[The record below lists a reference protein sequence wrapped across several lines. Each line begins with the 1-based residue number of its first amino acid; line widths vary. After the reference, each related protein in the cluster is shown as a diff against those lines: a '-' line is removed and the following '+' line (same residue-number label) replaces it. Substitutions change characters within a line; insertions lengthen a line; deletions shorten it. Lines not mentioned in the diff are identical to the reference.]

1 MGCAQ
6 SAAEP
11 TQAGAGGLPPEAQ
24 AQGGG
29 ADDDE
34 SEDVPRLLLV
44 SDNLP
49 DYEVIIQSTAPDVVV
64 VAVKYEH
71 WTLDDLKAAI
81 IKRAGEP
88 EGDFDSVGIFDHG
101 APGEFCLLKGVKGGS
116 ISLADTLSLFGDNE
130 VMVFLKWLTG
140 YVDKEDGGRI
150 DLLGCCVGQGARGEG
165 LIAHLEKETGVNWAA
180 STDETGAGE
189 EADDGLDFVMET
201 EAELLDVVD
210 LYFEPEDIAEWLHVA
225 KRKKQKARKKRAKKQ
240 WPRKAPAKKTIAK
253 KELRGRKKRA
263 SGYVLFAK
271 NRRHELM
278 KEQPNLT
285 YGEVRKLPARPLP
298 SPRPA
303 PPPPSRPKNAP
314 LPSRSLTFKRA
325 RPQLGKELGKEWRG
339 MSDAQK
345 AKYK

>member
-225 KRKKQKARKKRAKKQ
+225 AKAKKRPTKKKKAAPKKKRPIRRKRKGPKKKARKKR
-240 WPRKAPAKKTIAK
+240 R
-253 KELRGRKKRA
+253 
-263 SGYVLFAK
+263 
-271 NRRHELM
+271 
-278 KEQPNLT
+278 
-285 YGEVRKLPARPLP
+285 
-298 SPRPA
+298 
-303 PPPPSRPKNAP
+303 
-314 LPSRSLTFKRA
+314 
-325 RPQLGKELGKEWRG
+325 
-339 MSDAQK
+339 
-345 AKYK
+345 